1 MLQTRGVPMPMSDH
15 GRKILTKNCAE
26 FLPARSIKRC
36 NCTFLQILTSVI
48 PSICYSLKA
57 GDSLRTQLPRKMASR
72 MCETEKNELSQSI
85 RDVFRRMPS
94 RAHCV
99 VVLGERIPYRTGG
112 QKIAVASASASL
124 CFWSLHGNAQW
135 SEVIESLPLGCG
147 LGWVKQIRLLS
158 DYRHGIV

>member
-1 MLQTRGVPMPMSDH
+1 MGS

-26 FLPARSIKRC
+26 VLLAQNIKKC

-72 MCETEKNELSQSI
+72 TCETEKNELSQSI

-94 RAHCV
+94 GAHCV
-99 VVLGERIPYRTGG
+99 VVLGERIPYR
-112 QKIAVASASASL
+112 IADQGLAIAK
-124 CFWSLHGNAQW
+124 AQD
-135 SEVIESLPLGCG
+135 
-147 LGWVKQIRLLS
+147 VKSRNLWCLDVHDNNLS
-158 DYRHGIV
+158 FCEIQHVGVV